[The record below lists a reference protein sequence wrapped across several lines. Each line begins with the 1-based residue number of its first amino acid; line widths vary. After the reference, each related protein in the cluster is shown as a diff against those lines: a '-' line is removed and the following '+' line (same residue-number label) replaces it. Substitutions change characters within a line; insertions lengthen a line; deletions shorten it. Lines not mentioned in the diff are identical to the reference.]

1 MGASVKVY
9 FLVQEGQIR
18 SSAAVQHAGPNGL
31 GLKFS
36 TMRDEDRRLPYVPSH
51 IHDAPNSKQRRR
63 ESRARVIASRQQPDH
78 SRFVRTAG
86 MPEKRLAQS
95 KVVRMVLD
103 KKSAVA

>member
-1 MGASVKVY
+1 M
-9 FLVQEGQIR
+9 
-18 SSAAVQHAGPNGL
+18 QHVGPNGL